1 MSVSALPVSSP
12 DSAREV
18 FLAAGMRLYP
28 ELGYQHLSVRLLAAE
43 AGLSPGMFHHLF
55 ANKEAFVAE
64 VLQRKYDAA
73 FAELQLQVRP
83 GRNVRENLRDA
94 LRFLAFF
101 ARAHQDWIVRVF
113 SDAPA
118 VAAIREFIR
127 QYAGMRHVSLI
138 IDLLARADAEIAAY
152 RQQQKVAKLELDNA
166 KQMRREDLVSASE
179 LAKRQADFERAT
191 ASVKAAQAARAEAQ
205 AAVAQ
210 GQAAVAEAEAGVK
223 QATAQADTAASADA
237 DMAIRSPLTARVEY
251 RLVEPG
257 TVIGAGSRVIS
268 LLDPADVS
276 MNVFL
281 PNATVGGLRVG
292 DEARLVLD
300 GIDAVFPAQVSF
312 IASEAQFTPKAV
324 ETADEREKLVFRVK
338 LKVPAEVAQRYDR
351 LLKGGMTG
359 DGYVRRDSSQAWPLA
374 LEVRLP

>member
-1 MSVSALPVSSP
+1 MRKVLLAVLLATAAGGGWWLYQQQEATALPDFVFHSNGRLELNRLDVASLYPGRVERVLVAEGDAVKANEVLVELSSAQ
-12 DSAREV
+12 SSGQ
-18 FLAAGMRLYP
+18 LAAAQAATLR
-28 ELGYQHLSVRLLAAE
+28 AAE
-43 AGLSPGMFHHLF
+43 L
-55 ANKEAFVAE
+55 V
-64 VLQRKYDAA
+64 QR
-73 FAELQLQVRP
+73 
-83 GRNVRENLRDA
+83 
-94 LRFLAFF
+94 
-101 ARAHQDWIVRVF
+101 ARAGVTQ
-113 SDAPA
+113 AQQ
-118 VAAIREFIR
+118 AI
-127 QYAGMRHVSLI
+127 
-138 IDLLARADAEIAAY
+138 ARADAEIAAY

-179 LAKRQADFERAT
+179 LAKRQAGFERAT

-223 QATAQADTAASADA
+223 QAQAQADTAASADA

-359 DGYVRRDSSQAWPLA
+359 DGYVRRDSTQAWPLA

>member
-1 MSVSALPVSSP
+1 
-12 DSAREV
+12 
-18 FLAAGMRLYP
+18 MRKVL
-28 ELGYQHLSVRLLAAE
+28 LLVLLAAAAGGGWWAYHRQE
-43 AGLSPGMFHHLF
+43 AAALPDFVVHSNGRLELNRLDVASLYPGRV
-55 ANKEAFVAE
+55 ERVRVAE
-64 VLQRKYDAA
+64 GDAVKPGDVLVELSSAQSSGQLAAAQAATLRATELVQR
-73 FAELQLQVRP
+73 
-83 GRNVRENLRDA
+83 
-94 LRFLAFF
+94 
-101 ARAHQDWIVRVF
+101 ARAGVQQAQQTV
-113 SDAPA
+113 
-118 VAAIREFIR
+118 
-127 QYAGMRHVSLI
+127 
-138 IDLLARADAEIAAY
+138 ARADAEIAAY

-324 ETADEREKLVFRVK
+324 ETADEREKLMFRVK

-359 DGYVRRDSSQAWPLA
+359 DGYVRRDSTQAWPLA
-374 LEVRLP
+374 LEVKLP

>member
-1 MSVSALPVSSP
+1 MRKVL
-12 DSAREV
+12 
-18 FLAAGMRLYP
+18 LA
-28 ELGYQHLSVRLLAAE
+28 VLLAAA
-43 AGLSPGMFHHLF
+43 AGGGWWLYQQQESTALPDFVFHSNGRLELNRLDVASLYPGRVERVL
-55 ANKEAFVAE
+55 VAE
-64 VLQRKYDAA
+64 GDAVKANEVLVDLSSAQSSGQLAA
-73 FAELQLQVRP
+73 AQAATLRAAELVQR
-83 GRNVRENLRDA
+83 
-94 LRFLAFF
+94 
-101 ARAHQDWIVRVF
+101 ARAGVTQ
-113 SDAPA
+113 AQQA
-118 VAAIREFIR
+118 V
-127 QYAGMRHVSLI
+127 
-138 IDLLARADAEIAAY
+138 ARADAEIAAY

-223 QATAQADTAASADA
+223 QAQAQADTAASADA

>member
-1 MSVSALPVSSP
+1 MRKVL
-12 DSAREV
+12 
-18 FLAAGMRLYP
+18 LA
-28 ELGYQHLSVRLLAAE
+28 VLLAAAAGGGWWLYQQQE
-43 AGLSPGMFHHLF
+43 ATALPDFVFHSNGRLELNRLDVASLYPGRVERVL
-55 ANKEAFVAE
+55 VAE
-64 VLQRKYDAA
+64 GDAVKVNEVLVELSSAQSSGQLAA
-73 FAELQLQVRP
+73 AQAATLRAAELVQR
-83 GRNVRENLRDA
+83 
-94 LRFLAFF
+94 
-101 ARAHQDWIVRVF
+101 ARAGVTQ
-113 SDAPA
+113 AQQA
-118 VAAIREFIR
+118 VA
-127 QYAGMRHVSLI
+127 Q
-138 IDLLARADAEIAAY
+138 ADAEIAAY

>member
-1 MSVSALPVSSP
+1 MRKVLLAVSLAAAAGGGWWLYQQQESTALPDFVFHSNGRLELNRLDVASLYPGRVERVLVAEGDAVKANEVLVELSSAQ
-12 DSAREV
+12 SSGQ
-18 FLAAGMRLYP
+18 LAAAQAATLR
-28 ELGYQHLSVRLLAAE
+28 AAE
-43 AGLSPGMFHHLF
+43 L
-55 ANKEAFVAE
+55 V
-64 VLQRKYDAA
+64 QR
-73 FAELQLQVRP
+73 
-83 GRNVRENLRDA
+83 
-94 LRFLAFF
+94 
-101 ARAHQDWIVRVF
+101 ARAGVTQ
-113 SDAPA
+113 AQQA
-118 VAAIREFIR
+118 V
-127 QYAGMRHVSLI
+127 
-138 IDLLARADAEIAAY
+138 ARADAEIAAY
-152 RQQQKVAKLELDNA
+152 KQQQKVAKLELDNA

-191 ASVKAAQAARAEAQ
+191 ASVKVAQAARAEAQ

-338 LKVPAEVAQRYDR
+338 LKVPADVAQRYDR

>member
-1 MSVSALPVSSP
+1 MRKVL
-12 DSAREV
+12 
-18 FLAAGMRLYP
+18 LA
-28 ELGYQHLSVRLLAAE
+28 VLLAAA
-43 AGLSPGMFHHLF
+43 AGGGWWLYQQQESTALPDFVFHSNGRLELNRLDVASLYPGRVERVL
-55 ANKEAFVAE
+55 VAE
-64 VLQRKYDAA
+64 GDAVKANEVLVELSSAQSSGQLAA
-73 FAELQLQVRP
+73 AQAATLRAAELVQR
-83 GRNVRENLRDA
+83 
-94 LRFLAFF
+94 
-101 ARAHQDWIVRVF
+101 ARAGVTQ
-113 SDAPA
+113 AQQA
-118 VAAIREFIR
+118 V
-127 QYAGMRHVSLI
+127 
-138 IDLLARADAEIAAY
+138 ARADAEIAAY

-166 KQMRREDLVSASE
+166 KKMRREELVSASE

-223 QATAQADTAASADA
+223 QAQAQADTAASADA
-237 DMAIRSPLTARVEY
+237 DMAIRSPAAARVEY
-251 RLVEPG
+251 RLAEPG

-338 LKVPAEVAQRYDR
+338 LKVPADVAQRYDR

>member
-1 MSVSALPVSSP
+1 MRKVL
-12 DSAREV
+12 
-18 FLAAGMRLYP
+18 LA
-28 ELGYQHLSVRLLAAE
+28 VLLAAA
-43 AGLSPGMFHHLF
+43 AGGGWWLYQQQESTALPDFVFHSNGRLELNRLDVASLYPGRVERVL
-55 ANKEAFVAE
+55 VAE
-64 VLQRKYDAA
+64 GDAVKANEVLVELSSAQSSGQLAA
-73 FAELQLQVRP
+73 AQAATLRAAELVQR
-83 GRNVRENLRDA
+83 
-94 LRFLAFF
+94 
-101 ARAHQDWIVRVF
+101 ARAGVTQ
-113 SDAPA
+113 AQQA
-118 VAAIREFIR
+118 V
-127 QYAGMRHVSLI
+127 
-138 IDLLARADAEIAAY
+138 ARADAEIAAY
-152 RQQQKVAKLELDNA
+152 RQQQKVAKLDLDNA

-191 ASVKAAQAARAEAQ
+191 ASVKVAQAARAEAQ

-223 QATAQADTAASADA
+223 QAQAQADTAASADA
-237 DMAIRSPLTARVEY
+237 DMAIRSPLAARVEY

>member
-1 MSVSALPVSSP
+1 MRKVL
-12 DSAREV
+12 
-18 FLAAGMRLYP
+18 LA
-28 ELGYQHLSVRLLAAE
+28 VLLAAAVGGGWWLYQQQE
-43 AGLSPGMFHHLF
+43 STALPDFVFHSNGRLELNRLDVASLYPGRVERVL
-55 ANKEAFVAE
+55 VAE
-64 VLQRKYDAA
+64 GDAVKANEVLVELSSAQSSGQLAA
-73 FAELQLQVRP
+73 AQAATLRAAELVQR
-83 GRNVRENLRDA
+83 
-94 LRFLAFF
+94 
-101 ARAHQDWIVRVF
+101 ARAGVTQ
-113 SDAPA
+113 AQQA
-118 VAAIREFIR
+118 V
-127 QYAGMRHVSLI
+127 
-138 IDLLARADAEIAAY
+138 ARADAEIAAY

-338 LKVPAEVAQRYDR
+338 LKVPADVAQRYDR

-359 DGYVRRDSSQAWPLA
+359 DGYVRRDSTQAWPLA

>member
-1 MSVSALPVSSP
+1 MRKVL
-12 DSAREV
+12 
-18 FLAAGMRLYP
+18 LA
-28 ELGYQHLSVRLLAAE
+28 VLLAAAAGGGWWLYQQQE
-43 AGLSPGMFHHLF
+43 ATALPDFVFHSNGRLELNRLDVASLYPGRVERVL
-55 ANKEAFVAE
+55 VAE
-64 VLQRKYDAA
+64 GDAVKANEVLVELSSAQSSGQLAA
-73 FAELQLQVRP
+73 AQAATLRAAELVQR
-83 GRNVRENLRDA
+83 
-94 LRFLAFF
+94 
-101 ARAHQDWIVRVF
+101 ARAGVTQ
-113 SDAPA
+113 AQQA
-118 VAAIREFIR
+118 V
-127 QYAGMRHVSLI
+127 
-138 IDLLARADAEIAAY
+138 ARADAEIAAY

-166 KQMRREDLVSASE
+166 KQMRRENLVSASE

-338 LKVPAEVAQRYDR
+338 LKVPADVAQRYDR

>member
-1 MSVSALPVSSP
+1 MRKVLLAVLLATAAGGGWWLYQQQEATALPDFVFHSNGRLELNRLDVASLYPGRVERVLVAEGDAVKANEVLVELSSAQ
-12 DSAREV
+12 SSGQ
-18 FLAAGMRLYP
+18 LAAAQAATLR
-28 ELGYQHLSVRLLAAE
+28 AAE
-43 AGLSPGMFHHLF
+43 L
-55 ANKEAFVAE
+55 V
-64 VLQRKYDAA
+64 QR
-73 FAELQLQVRP
+73 
-83 GRNVRENLRDA
+83 
-94 LRFLAFF
+94 
-101 ARAHQDWIVRVF
+101 ARAGVTQ
-113 SDAPA
+113 AQQ
-118 VAAIREFIR
+118 AI
-127 QYAGMRHVSLI
+127 
-138 IDLLARADAEIAAY
+138 ARADAEIAAY

-223 QATAQADTAASADA
+223 QAQAQADTAASADA

-359 DGYVRRDSSQAWPLA
+359 DGYVRRDSTQAWPLA

>member
-1 MSVSALPVSSP
+1 MRKVL
-12 DSAREV
+12 
-18 FLAAGMRLYP
+18 LA
-28 ELGYQHLSVRLLAAE
+28 VLLAAA
-43 AGLSPGMFHHLF
+43 AGGGWWLYQQQESTALPDFVFHSNGRLELNRLDVASLYPGRVERVL
-55 ANKEAFVAE
+55 VAE
-64 VLQRKYDAA
+64 GDAVKANEVLVELSSAQSSGQLAA
-73 FAELQLQVRP
+73 AQAATLRAAELVQR
-83 GRNVRENLRDA
+83 
-94 LRFLAFF
+94 
-101 ARAHQDWIVRVF
+101 ARAGVTQ
-113 SDAPA
+113 AQQA
-118 VAAIREFIR
+118 V
-127 QYAGMRHVSLI
+127 
-138 IDLLARADAEIAAY
+138 ARADAEIAAY

-223 QATAQADTAASADA
+223 QAQAQADTAASADA

-257 TVIGAGSRVIS
+257 TVIGAGSHVIS

-338 LKVPAEVAQRYDR
+338 LKVPADVAQRYDR

>member
-1 MSVSALPVSSP
+1 MRKVL
-12 DSAREV
+12 
-18 FLAAGMRLYP
+18 LA
-28 ELGYQHLSVRLLAAE
+28 VLLAAA
-43 AGLSPGMFHHLF
+43 AGGGWWLYQQQESTALPDFVFHSNGRLELNRLDVASLYPGRVERVL
-55 ANKEAFVAE
+55 VAE
-64 VLQRKYDAA
+64 GDAVKANEVLVELSSAQSSGQLAA
-73 FAELQLQVRP
+73 AQAATLRAAELVQR
-83 GRNVRENLRDA
+83 
-94 LRFLAFF
+94 
-101 ARAHQDWIVRVF
+101 ARAGVTQ
-113 SDAPA
+113 AQQA
-118 VAAIREFIR
+118 V
-127 QYAGMRHVSLI
+127 
-138 IDLLARADAEIAAY
+138 ARADAEIAAY

-191 ASVKAAQAARAEAQ
+191 ASVKVAQAARAEAQ

>member
-1 MSVSALPVSSP
+1 MRKVL
-12 DSAREV
+12 
-18 FLAAGMRLYP
+18 LA
-28 ELGYQHLSVRLLAAE
+28 VLLAAA
-43 AGLSPGMFHHLF
+43 AGGGWWLYQQQESTALPDFVFHSNGRLELNRLDVASLYPGRVERVL
-55 ANKEAFVAE
+55 VAE
-64 VLQRKYDAA
+64 GDAVKANEVLVELSSAQSSGQLAA
-73 FAELQLQVRP
+73 AQAATLRAAELVQR
-83 GRNVRENLRDA
+83 
-94 LRFLAFF
+94 
-101 ARAHQDWIVRVF
+101 ARAGVTQ
-113 SDAPA
+113 AQQA
-118 VAAIREFIR
+118 VAR
-127 QYAGMRHVSLI
+127 V
-138 IDLLARADAEIAAY
+138 DAEIAAY

-223 QATAQADTAASADA
+223 QAQAQADTAASADA

-338 LKVPAEVAQRYDR
+338 LKVPADVAQRYDR

>member
-1 MSVSALPVSSP
+1 MRKVL
-12 DSAREV
+12 
-18 FLAAGMRLYP
+18 LA
-28 ELGYQHLSVRLLAAE
+28 VLLAAAAGGGWWAYHRQE
-43 AGLSPGMFHHLF
+43 AAALPDFVVHSNGRLELNRLDVASLYPGRV
-55 ANKEAFVAE
+55 ERVRVAE
-64 VLQRKYDAA
+64 GDAVKPGDVLVELSSAQSSGQLAAAQAATLRASELVQR
-73 FAELQLQVRP
+73 
-83 GRNVRENLRDA
+83 
-94 LRFLAFF
+94 
-101 ARAHQDWIVRVF
+101 ARAGVQQ
-113 SDAPA
+113 AQQA
-118 VAAIREFIR
+118 V
-127 QYAGMRHVSLI
+127 
-138 IDLLARADAEIAAY
+138 ARADAEIAAY
-152 RQQQKVAKLELDNA
+152 KQQQKVAKLELDNA

-338 LKVPAEVAQRYDR
+338 LKVPADVAQRYDR

>member
-1 MSVSALPVSSP
+1 MRKVL
-12 DSAREV
+12 
-18 FLAAGMRLYP
+18 LA
-28 ELGYQHLSVRLLAAE
+28 VLLAAA
-43 AGLSPGMFHHLF
+43 AGGGWWLYQQQESTALPDFVFHSNGRLELNRLDVASLYPGRVERVL
-55 ANKEAFVAE
+55 VAE
-64 VLQRKYDAA
+64 GDAVKANEVLVELSSAQSSGQLAAAQAATLRAAALVQR
-73 FAELQLQVRP
+73 
-83 GRNVRENLRDA
+83 
-94 LRFLAFF
+94 
-101 ARAHQDWIVRVF
+101 ARAGVTQ
-113 SDAPA
+113 AQQA
-118 VAAIREFIR
+118 V
-127 QYAGMRHVSLI
+127 
-138 IDLLARADAEIAAY
+138 ARADAEIAAY

-223 QATAQADTAASADA
+223 QAQAQADTAASADA

>member
-1 MSVSALPVSSP
+1 MRKVL
-12 DSAREV
+12 
-18 FLAAGMRLYP
+18 LAI
-28 ELGYQHLSVRLLAAE
+28 LLAAA
-43 AGLSPGMFHHLF
+43 AGGGWWLYQQQESTALPDFVFHSNGRLELNRLDVASLYPGRVERVL
-55 ANKEAFVAE
+55 VAE
-64 VLQRKYDAA
+64 GDAVKANEVLVELSSAQSSGQLAA
-73 FAELQLQVRP
+73 AQAATLRAAELVQR
-83 GRNVRENLRDA
+83 
-94 LRFLAFF
+94 
-101 ARAHQDWIVRVF
+101 ARAGVTQ
-113 SDAPA
+113 AQQA
-118 VAAIREFIR
+118 V
-127 QYAGMRHVSLI
+127 
-138 IDLLARADAEIAAY
+138 ARADAEIAAY

-223 QATAQADTAASADA
+223 QAQAQADTAASADA

-338 LKVPAEVAQRYDR
+338 LKVPADVAQRYDR

>member
-1 MSVSALPVSSP
+1 MRKVL
-12 DSAREV
+12 
-18 FLAAGMRLYP
+18 LA
-28 ELGYQHLSVRLLAAE
+28 VLLAAA
-43 AGLSPGMFHHLF
+43 AGGGWWLYQQQESTALPDFVFHSNGRLELNRLDVASLYPGRVERVL
-55 ANKEAFVAE
+55 VAE
-64 VLQRKYDAA
+64 GDAVKANEVLVELSSAQSSGQLAA
-73 FAELQLQVRP
+73 AQAATLRAAELVQR
-83 GRNVRENLRDA
+83 
-94 LRFLAFF
+94 
-101 ARAHQDWIVRVF
+101 ARAGVTQ
-113 SDAPA
+113 AQQA
-118 VAAIREFIR
+118 V
-127 QYAGMRHVSLI
+127 
-138 IDLLARADAEIAAY
+138 ARADAEIAAY

-191 ASVKAAQAARAEAQ
+191 VSVKAAQAARAEAQ

-223 QATAQADTAASADA
+223 QAQAQADTAASADA

>member
-1 MSVSALPVSSP
+1 MRKVL
-12 DSAREV
+12 
-18 FLAAGMRLYP
+18 LA
-28 ELGYQHLSVRLLAAE
+28 VLLAAA
-43 AGLSPGMFHHLF
+43 AGGGWWLYQQQESTALPDFVFHSNGRLELNRLDVASLYPGRVERVL
-55 ANKEAFVAE
+55 VAE
-64 VLQRKYDAA
+64 GDAVKANEVLVDLSSAQSSGQLAA
-73 FAELQLQVRP
+73 AQAATLRAAELVQR
-83 GRNVRENLRDA
+83 
-94 LRFLAFF
+94 
-101 ARAHQDWIVRVF
+101 ARAGVTQ
-113 SDAPA
+113 AQQA
-118 VAAIREFIR
+118 V
-127 QYAGMRHVSLI
+127 
-138 IDLLARADAEIAAY
+138 ARADAEIAAY

-223 QATAQADTAASADA
+223 QAQAQADTAASADA

-338 LKVPAEVAQRYDR
+338 LKVPADVAQRYDR

>member
-1 MSVSALPVSSP
+1 MRKVL
-12 DSAREV
+12 
-18 FLAAGMRLYP
+18 LA
-28 ELGYQHLSVRLLAAE
+28 VLLAAA
-43 AGLSPGMFHHLF
+43 AGGGWWLYQQQESTALPDFVFHSNGRLEL
-55 ANKEAFVAE
+55 NRLDVAS
-64 VLQRKYDAA
+64 LY
-73 FAELQLQVRP
+73 P
-83 GRNVRENLRDA
+83 GRVERVRVTEGDAVKPGDVLVELSSAQSSGQLAAAQAATLRA
-94 LRFLAFF
+94 TELVQR
-101 ARAHQDWIVRVF
+101 ARAGVQQAQQTV
-113 SDAPA
+113 
-118 VAAIREFIR
+118 
-127 QYAGMRHVSLI
+127 
-138 IDLLARADAEIAAY
+138 ARADAEIAAY

-210 GQAAVAEAEAGVK
+210 GQAAVAEAKAGVK
-223 QATAQADTAASADA
+223 QAQAQADTAASADA

>member
-1 MSVSALPVSSP
+1 MRKVL
-12 DSAREV
+12 
-18 FLAAGMRLYP
+18 LA
-28 ELGYQHLSVRLLAAE
+28 VLLAAA
-43 AGLSPGMFHHLF
+43 AGGGWWLYQQQESTALPDFVFHSNGRLELNRLDVASLYPGRVERVL
-55 ANKEAFVAE
+55 VAE
-64 VLQRKYDAA
+64 GDAVKANEVLVELSSAQSSGQLAA
-73 FAELQLQVRP
+73 AQAATLRAAELVQR
-83 GRNVRENLRDA
+83 
-94 LRFLAFF
+94 
-101 ARAHQDWIVRVF
+101 ARAGVTQ
-113 SDAPA
+113 AQQA
-118 VAAIREFIR
+118 V
-127 QYAGMRHVSLI
+127 
-138 IDLLARADAEIAAY
+138 ARADAEIAAY

-191 ASVKAAQAARAEAQ
+191 ASVKVAQAARAEAQ

-223 QATAQADTAASADA
+223 QAQAQADTAASADA
-237 DMAIRSPLTARVEY
+237 DMAIRSPLAARVEY

-338 LKVPAEVAQRYDR
+338 LKVPADVAQRYDR

>member
-1 MSVSALPVSSP
+1 MRKVL
-12 DSAREV
+12 
-18 FLAAGMRLYP
+18 LA
-28 ELGYQHLSVRLLAAE
+28 VLLAAA
-43 AGLSPGMFHHLF
+43 AGGGWWLYQQQESTALPDFVFHSNGRLELNRLDVASLYPGRVERVL
-55 ANKEAFVAE
+55 VAE
-64 VLQRKYDAA
+64 GDAVKANEVLVELSSAQSSGQLAA
-73 FAELQLQVRP
+73 AQAATLRAAELVQR
-83 GRNVRENLRDA
+83 
-94 LRFLAFF
+94 
-101 ARAHQDWIVRVF
+101 ARAGVTQ
-113 SDAPA
+113 AQQA
-118 VAAIREFIR
+118 V
-127 QYAGMRHVSLI
+127 
-138 IDLLARADAEIAAY
+138 ARADAEIAAY

-338 LKVPAEVAQRYDR
+338 LKVPTEVAQRYDR

>member
-1 MSVSALPVSSP
+1 MRKVL
-12 DSAREV
+12 
-18 FLAAGMRLYP
+18 LA
-28 ELGYQHLSVRLLAAE
+28 VLLAAA
-43 AGLSPGMFHHLF
+43 AGGGWWLYQQQESTALPDFVFHSNGRLELNRLDVASLYPGRVERVL
-55 ANKEAFVAE
+55 VAE
-64 VLQRKYDAA
+64 GDAVKANEVLVELSSAQSSGQLAAAQAATLRAADLVQR
-73 FAELQLQVRP
+73 
-83 GRNVRENLRDA
+83 
-94 LRFLAFF
+94 
-101 ARAHQDWIVRVF
+101 ARAGVTQ
-113 SDAPA
+113 AQQA
-118 VAAIREFIR
+118 V
-127 QYAGMRHVSLI
+127 
-138 IDLLARADAEIAAY
+138 ARADAEIAAY

-223 QATAQADTAASADA
+223 QAQAQADTAASADA

>member
-1 MSVSALPVSSP
+1 MRKVL
-12 DSAREV
+12 
-18 FLAAGMRLYP
+18 LA
-28 ELGYQHLSVRLLAAE
+28 VLLAAA
-43 AGLSPGMFHHLF
+43 AGGGWWLYQQQESTALPDFVFHSNGRLELNRLDVASLYPGRVERVL
-55 ANKEAFVAE
+55 VAE
-64 VLQRKYDAA
+64 GDAVKANEVLVELSSAQSSGQLAA
-73 FAELQLQVRP
+73 AQAATLRAAELVQR
-83 GRNVRENLRDA
+83 
-94 LRFLAFF
+94 
-101 ARAHQDWIVRVF
+101 ARAGVTQ
-113 SDAPA
+113 AQQA
-118 VAAIREFIR
+118 VT
-127 QYAGMRHVSLI
+127 
-138 IDLLARADAEIAAY
+138 RADAEIAAY

-223 QATAQADTAASADA
+223 QAQAQADTAASADA

-338 LKVPAEVAQRYDR
+338 LKVPADVAQRYDR

>member
-1 MSVSALPVSSP
+1 MRKVL
-12 DSAREV
+12 
-18 FLAAGMRLYP
+18 LA
-28 ELGYQHLSVRLLAAE
+28 VLLAAA
-43 AGLSPGMFHHLF
+43 AGGGWWLYQQQESTALPDFVFHSNGRLELNRLDVASLYPGRVERVL
-55 ANKEAFVAE
+55 VAE
-64 VLQRKYDAA
+64 GDAVKANEVLVELSSAQSSGQLAA
-73 FAELQLQVRP
+73 AQAATLRAAELVQR
-83 GRNVRENLRDA
+83 
-94 LRFLAFF
+94 
-101 ARAHQDWIVRVF
+101 ARAGVTQ
-113 SDAPA
+113 AQQ
-118 VAAIREFIR
+118 AI
-127 QYAGMRHVSLI
+127 
-138 IDLLARADAEIAAY
+138 ARADAEIAAY

-359 DGYVRRDSSQAWPLA
+359 DGYVRRDSTQAWPLA

>member
-1 MSVSALPVSSP
+1 MRKVL
-12 DSAREV
+12 
-18 FLAAGMRLYP
+18 LA
-28 ELGYQHLSVRLLAAE
+28 VLLAAA
-43 AGLSPGMFHHLF
+43 AGGGWWLYQQQESTALPDFVFHSNGRLELNRLDVASLYPGRVERVL
-55 ANKEAFVAE
+55 VAE
-64 VLQRKYDAA
+64 GDAVKANEVLVELSSAQSSGQLAA
-73 FAELQLQVRP
+73 AQAATLRAAELVQR
-83 GRNVRENLRDA
+83 
-94 LRFLAFF
+94 
-101 ARAHQDWIVRVF
+101 ARAGVTQ
-113 SDAPA
+113 AQQA
-118 VAAIREFIR
+118 V
-127 QYAGMRHVSLI
+127 
-138 IDLLARADAEIAAY
+138 ARADAEIAAY

-351 LLKGGMTG
+351 LLKGSMTG

>member
-1 MSVSALPVSSP
+1 MRKVL
-12 DSAREV
+12 
-18 FLAAGMRLYP
+18 LA
-28 ELGYQHLSVRLLAAE
+28 VLLAAAAGGGWWAYHRQE
-43 AGLSPGMFHHLF
+43 AAALPD
-55 ANKEAFVAE
+55 FV
-64 VLQRKYDAA
+64 VHSNGRL
-73 FAELQLQVRP
+73 ELNRLDVASLYP
-83 GRNVRENLRDA
+83 GRVERVRVTEGDAVKPGDVLVELSSAQSSGQLAAAQAATLRA
-94 LRFLAFF
+94 TELVQR
-101 ARAHQDWIVRVF
+101 ARAGVQQAQQTV
-113 SDAPA
+113 
-118 VAAIREFIR
+118 
-127 QYAGMRHVSLI
+127 
-138 IDLLARADAEIAAY
+138 ARADAEIAAY

-338 LKVPAEVAQRYDR
+338 LKVPADVAQRYDR

>member
-1 MSVSALPVSSP
+1 MRKVL
-12 DSAREV
+12 
-18 FLAAGMRLYP
+18 LA
-28 ELGYQHLSVRLLAAE
+28 VLLAAA
-43 AGLSPGMFHHLF
+43 AGGGWWLYQQQESTALPDFVFHSNGRLELNRLDVASLYPGRVERVL
-55 ANKEAFVAE
+55 VAE
-64 VLQRKYDAA
+64 GDAVKANEVLVELSSAQSSGQLAA
-73 FAELQLQVRP
+73 AQAATLRAAELVQR
-83 GRNVRENLRDA
+83 
-94 LRFLAFF
+94 
-101 ARAHQDWIVRVF
+101 ARAGVTQ
-113 SDAPA
+113 A
-118 VAAIREFIR
+118 
-127 QYAGMRHVSLI
+127 QQAG
-138 IDLLARADAEIAAY
+138 ARADAEIAAY

-223 QATAQADTAASADA
+223 QATAQADAAASADA

-338 LKVPAEVAQRYDR
+338 LKVPADVAQRYDR

>member
-1 MSVSALPVSSP
+1 MRKVL
-12 DSAREV
+12 
-18 FLAAGMRLYP
+18 LA
-28 ELGYQHLSVRLLAAE
+28 VLLAAA
-43 AGLSPGMFHHLF
+43 AGGGWWLYQQQESTALPDFVFHSNGRLELNRLDVASLYPGRVERVL
-55 ANKEAFVAE
+55 VAE
-64 VLQRKYDAA
+64 GDAVKANEVLVELSSAQSSGQLAA
-73 FAELQLQVRP
+73 AQAATLRAAELVQR
-83 GRNVRENLRDA
+83 
-94 LRFLAFF
+94 
-101 ARAHQDWIVRVF
+101 ARAGVTQ
-113 SDAPA
+113 AQQA
-118 VAAIREFIR
+118 V
-127 QYAGMRHVSLI
+127 
-138 IDLLARADAEIAAY
+138 ARADAEIAAY

-223 QATAQADTAASADA
+223 QAQAQSDTAASADA

>member
-1 MSVSALPVSSP
+1 
-12 DSAREV
+12 
-18 FLAAGMRLYP
+18 MRKVL
-28 ELGYQHLSVRLLAAE
+28 LIVLLAAA
-43 AGLSPGMFHHLF
+43 AGGGWWLYQQQESTALPDFVFHSNGRLELNRLDVASLYPGRVERVL
-55 ANKEAFVAE
+55 VAE
-64 VLQRKYDAA
+64 GDAVKANEVLVELSSAQSSGQLAA
-73 FAELQLQVRP
+73 AQAATLRAAELVQR
-83 GRNVRENLRDA
+83 
-94 LRFLAFF
+94 
-101 ARAHQDWIVRVF
+101 ARAGVTQ
-113 SDAPA
+113 AQQA
-118 VAAIREFIR
+118 V
-127 QYAGMRHVSLI
+127 
-138 IDLLARADAEIAAY
+138 ARADAEIAAY

-374 LEVRLP
+374 LEVKLP

>member
-1 MSVSALPVSSP
+1 MRKVL
-12 DSAREV
+12 
-18 FLAAGMRLYP
+18 LAI
-28 ELGYQHLSVRLLAAE
+28 LLAAA
-43 AGLSPGMFHHLF
+43 AGGGWWLYQQQESTALPDFVFHSNGRLELNRLDVASLYPGRVERVL
-55 ANKEAFVAE
+55 VAE
-64 VLQRKYDAA
+64 GDAVKANEVLVELSSAQSSGQLAAAQAATLRAADLVQR
-73 FAELQLQVRP
+73 
-83 GRNVRENLRDA
+83 
-94 LRFLAFF
+94 
-101 ARAHQDWIVRVF
+101 ARAGVTQ
-113 SDAPA
+113 AQQA
-118 VAAIREFIR
+118 V
-127 QYAGMRHVSLI
+127 
-138 IDLLARADAEIAAY
+138 ARADAEIAAY

-223 QATAQADTAASADA
+223 QAQAQADTAASADA

-338 LKVPAEVAQRYDR
+338 LKVPADVAQRYDR

-359 DGYVRRDSSQAWPLA
+359 DGYVRRDSTQAWPLA

>member
-1 MSVSALPVSSP
+1 MRKVL
-12 DSAREV
+12 
-18 FLAAGMRLYP
+18 LA
-28 ELGYQHLSVRLLAAE
+28 VLLAAA
-43 AGLSPGMFHHLF
+43 AGGGWWLYQQQESTALPDFVFHSNGRLELNRLDVASLYPGRVERVL
-55 ANKEAFVAE
+55 VAE
-64 VLQRKYDAA
+64 GDAVKANEVLVELSSAQSSGQLAA
-73 FAELQLQVRP
+73 AQAATLRAAELVQR
-83 GRNVRENLRDA
+83 
-94 LRFLAFF
+94 
-101 ARAHQDWIVRVF
+101 ARAGVTQ
-113 SDAPA
+113 AQQA
-118 VAAIREFIR
+118 V
-127 QYAGMRHVSLI
+127 
-138 IDLLARADAEIAAY
+138 ARADAEIAAY

-223 QATAQADTAASADA
+223 QAQAQADTAASADA

-324 ETADEREKLVFRVK
+324 ETADEREKLMFRVK

>member
-1 MSVSALPVSSP
+1 MRKVL
-12 DSAREV
+12 
-18 FLAAGMRLYP
+18 LA
-28 ELGYQHLSVRLLAAE
+28 VLLAAA
-43 AGLSPGMFHHLF
+43 AGGGWWLYQQQESTALPDFVFHSNGRLELNRLDVASLYPGRVERVL
-55 ANKEAFVAE
+55 VAE
-64 VLQRKYDAA
+64 GDAVKANEVLVELSSAQSSGQLAA
-73 FAELQLQVRP
+73 AQAATLRAAELVQR
-83 GRNVRENLRDA
+83 
-94 LRFLAFF
+94 
-101 ARAHQDWIVRVF
+101 ARAGVTQ
-113 SDAPA
+113 AQQA
-118 VAAIREFIR
+118 V
-127 QYAGMRHVSLI
+127 
-138 IDLLARADAEIAAY
+138 ARADAEIAAY

-223 QATAQADTAASADA
+223 QATAQADTAASVDA

-338 LKVPAEVAQRYDR
+338 LKVPADVAQRYDR

>member
-1 MSVSALPVSSP
+1 MRKVLLAVLLATAAGGGWWLYQQQEATALPDFVFHSNGRLELNRLDVASLYPGRVERVLVAEGDAVKANEVLVELSSAQ
-12 DSAREV
+12 SSGQ
-18 FLAAGMRLYP
+18 LAAAQAATLR
-28 ELGYQHLSVRLLAAE
+28 AAE
-43 AGLSPGMFHHLF
+43 L
-55 ANKEAFVAE
+55 V
-64 VLQRKYDAA
+64 QR
-73 FAELQLQVRP
+73 
-83 GRNVRENLRDA
+83 
-94 LRFLAFF
+94 
-101 ARAHQDWIVRVF
+101 ARAGVTQ
-113 SDAPA
+113 AQQ
-118 VAAIREFIR
+118 AI
-127 QYAGMRHVSLI
+127 
-138 IDLLARADAEIAAY
+138 ARADAEIAAY

-223 QATAQADTAASADA
+223 QAQAQADTAASAAA

>member
-1 MSVSALPVSSP
+1 MRKVL
-12 DSAREV
+12 
-18 FLAAGMRLYP
+18 LA
-28 ELGYQHLSVRLLAAE
+28 VLLAAA
-43 AGLSPGMFHHLF
+43 AGGGWWLYQQQESTALPDFVFHSNGRLELNRLDVASLYPGRVERVL
-55 ANKEAFVAE
+55 VAE
-64 VLQRKYDAA
+64 GDAVKA
-73 FAELQLQVRP
+73 NEELVELSSAQSSGQLAAAQAATLRAAELVQR
-83 GRNVRENLRDA
+83 
-94 LRFLAFF
+94 
-101 ARAHQDWIVRVF
+101 ARAGVTQ
-113 SDAPA
+113 AQQA
-118 VAAIREFIR
+118 V
-127 QYAGMRHVSLI
+127 
-138 IDLLARADAEIAAY
+138 ARADAEIAAY

-223 QATAQADTAASADA
+223 QAQAQADTAASADA

>member
-1 MSVSALPVSSP
+1 MRKVL
-12 DSAREV
+12 
-18 FLAAGMRLYP
+18 LA
-28 ELGYQHLSVRLLAAE
+28 VLLAAA
-43 AGLSPGMFHHLF
+43 AGGGWWLYQQQESTALPDFVFHSNGRLELNRLDVASLYPGRVERVL
-55 ANKEAFVAE
+55 VAE
-64 VLQRKYDAA
+64 GDAVKANEVLVELSSAQSSGQLAA
-73 FAELQLQVRP
+73 AQAATLRAAELVQR
-83 GRNVRENLRDA
+83 
-94 LRFLAFF
+94 
-101 ARAHQDWIVRVF
+101 ARAGVTQ
-113 SDAPA
+113 AQQA
-118 VAAIREFIR
+118 V
-127 QYAGMRHVSLI
+127 
-138 IDLLARADAEIAAY
+138 ARADAEIAAY

-210 GQAAVAEAEAGVK
+210 GQAAVAEAKAGVK
-223 QATAQADTAASADA
+223 QAQAQADTAASADA